1 MKEQMNTDDVARFLR
16 SHPQFFD
23 QNPDLLE
30 TIHVP
35 HPYGGRAIP
44 LAERQTVALREKL
57 KLLEGKL
64 GELIQFG
71 EENDAISEK
80 VHRLSVAL
88 VGARDFPALAHSL
101 YFHLRE
107 DFAVPHVALRV
118 WGKAVPADFEEAEAV
133 DEMQR
138 RHAGTLATPQCGP
151 AAGNPFVTWFREAAE
166 HVRSLALVPLGETE
180 VFGLLALGSEDPQR
194 FFPEMG
200 TLYLRRIGELCAAG
214 VTARL

>member
-1 MKEQMNTDDVARFLR
+1 MSPDDVARFLR
-16 SHPQFFD
+16 TNPKFFEQHPE
-23 QNPDLLE
+23 LLE
-30 TIHVP
+30 SIRVT

-44 LAERQTVALREKL
+44 LAERQTVALRDKARA
-57 KLLEGKL
+57 LEGKL

-80 VHRLSVAL
+80 VHRLSTAL
-88 VGARDFPALAHSL
+88 VGASDFPALAHAL

-118 WGKAVPADFEEAEAV
+118 WGKSVPADFDESLAVNEA
-133 DEMQR
+133 QR
-138 RHAGTLATPQCGP
+138 SHAAAMGAPQCGP
-151 AAGNPFVTWFREAAE
+151 AQGNPFVPWFGEVAE
-166 HVRSLALVPLGETE
+166 HVRSVALVPLGQTM

>member
-1 MKEQMNTDDVARFLR
+1 MNADDIARYLR
-16 SHPQFFD
+16 THPQFFD
-23 QNPDLLE
+23 QHPELLE
-30 TIHVP
+30 SISVP

-57 KLLEGKL
+57 RLAEGRLAELL
-64 GELIQFG
+64 QFG
-71 EENDAISEK
+71 QENDAISEK

-88 VGARDFPALAHSL
+88 AGAKDFPALAASL
-101 YFHLRE
+101 YFHLRD

-118 WGKAVPADFEEAEAV
+118 WGKSVPADFDEAQAVEEA
-133 DEMQR
+133 QR
-138 RHAGTLATPQCGP
+138 QHAATMGAPQCGA
-151 AAGNPFVTWFREAAE
+151 AAGNPFLSWFREAGE
-166 HVRSLALVPLGETE
+166 HVRSMALVPLGQTT
-180 VFGLLALGSEDPQR
+180 VFGMLALGSEDPKR

>member
-1 MKEQMNTDDVARFLR
+1 MNADDIARYLR
-16 SHPQFFD
+16 THPQFFD
-23 QNPDLLE
+23 QHPELLE
-30 TIHVP
+30 TINVP

-57 KLLEGKL
+57 KMLEGRL
-64 GELIQFG
+64 AELLQFG

-88 VGARDFPALAHSL
+88 AGARDFPALAAAL

-118 WGKAVPADFEEAEAV
+118 WGKSVPADFDEARPV
-133 DEMQR
+133 DEAQR
-138 RHAGTLATPQCGP
+138 LHAAAMAAPQCGP
-151 AAGNPFVTWFREAAE
+151 AAGNPFVPWFGEAAE
-166 HVRSLALVPLGETE
+166 HVRSVALVPLGQTA
-180 VFGLLALGSEDPQR
+180 VFGLLALGSEDVKR
-194 FFPEMG
+194 FYPDMG

>member
-1 MKEQMNTDDVARFLR
+1 MTTDEIARFLR
-16 SHPQFFD
+16 THPQFFD
-23 QNPDLLE
+23 QHPELLE
-30 TIHVP
+30 SIHVP

-44 LAERQTVALREKL
+44 LSERQTVALREKV

-64 GELIQFG
+64 AEIIRFA

-88 VGARDFPALAHSL
+88 TGARDFPALVHSL

-107 DFAVPHVALRV
+107 DFAVPHVVLRV
-118 WGKAVPADFEEAEAV
+118 WGKSVPVDFQEAEAV
-133 DEMQR
+133 SEPQR
-138 RHAGTLATPQCGP
+138 RHAETMSVPQCGS
-151 AAGNPFVTWFREAAE
+151 AAGHLFAPWFLDASE
-166 HVRSLALVPLGETE
+166 HVRSVALVPLGQTT

>member
-1 MKEQMNTDDVARFLR
+1 MSPDDVARFLR
-16 SHPQFFD
+16 ANPKFFEQHPE
-23 QNPDLLE
+23 LLE
-30 TIHVP
+30 TIRVT

-44 LAERQTVALREKL
+44 LAERQTVALREKARI
-57 KLLEGKL
+57 LEGRL

-80 VHRLSVAL
+80 VHRLSTAL
-88 VGARDFPALAHSL
+88 VGAPDFAALAHAL

-118 WGKAVPADFEEAEAV
+118 WGKSVPVDFDEAGAVNDAQRNFAV
-133 DEMQR
+133 AM
-138 RHAGTLATPQCGP
+138 GSPQCGP
-151 AAGNPFVTWFREAAE
+151 AAGNPFVPWFGEVAE
-166 HVRSLALVPLGETE
+166 HVRSVAMIPLGQTA
-180 VFGLLALGSEDPQR
+180 VIGLLALGSEDPKR

-200 TLYLRRIGELCAAG
+200 NLYLRRIGELCAAG

>member
-1 MKEQMNTDDVARFLR
+1 MNPDDVARYLR
-16 SHPQFFD
+16 THPQFFD
-23 QNPDLLE
+23 QHPELLE
-30 TIHVP
+30 GIKVP

-44 LAERQTVALREKL
+44 LSERQTVALRDKN
-57 KLLEGKL
+57 KALEGKL
-64 GELIQFG
+64 GELLQFG

-88 VGARDFPALAHSL
+88 AGARDFPALAASI

-107 DFAVPHVALRV
+107 DFSVPHVALRV
-118 WGKAVPADFEEAEAV
+118 WGKGVPADFDEALPIDEA
-133 DEMQR
+133 QR
-138 RHAGTLATPQCGP
+138 THAAAMGGPQCGP
-151 AAGNPFVTWFREAAE
+151 AAGNPFVPWFGEAHE
-166 HVRSLALVPLGETE
+166 HVRSVALVPLGQTA
-180 VFGLLALGSEDPQR
+180 VFGLLALGSEDPKR

>member
-1 MKEQMNTDDVARFLR
+1 MNPDDVATYLR
-16 SHPQFFD
+16 THPKFFD
-23 QNPDLLE
+23 QHPGLLE

-44 LAERQTVALREKL
+44 LAERQTVALREKA

-64 GELIQFG
+64 AELLHFG

-80 VHRLSVAL
+80 VHRLSVAIA
-88 VGARDFPALAHSL
+88 GARDFPALVQSL

-107 DFAVPHVALRV
+107 DFTVPHVVLRV
-118 WGKAVPADFEEAEAV
+118 WGKSVPADFEEADAV
-133 DEMQR
+133 DEAQR
-138 RHAGTLATPQCGP
+138 SLALAMAAPQCGL
-151 AAGNPFVTWFREAAE
+151 AAGNLFTPWFREAAE
-166 HVRSLALVPLGETE
+166 HVRSLALVPLGEGA

-194 FFPEMG
+194 FYPDMG
-200 TLYLRRIGELCAAG
+200 TLYLRRIGELCAAA

>member
-1 MKEQMNTDDVARFLR
+1 MTTDEIARFLR
-16 SHPQFFD
+16 THPQFFD
-23 QNPDLLE
+23 QHPELLE
-30 TIHVP
+30 SIHVP

-44 LAERQTVALREKL
+44 LSERQTVALREKV

-64 GELIQFG
+64 AEIIRFA

-88 VGARDFPALAHSL
+88 AGARDFPALVHSL

-118 WGKAVPADFEEAEAV
+118 WGKSVPVDFPEAEAV
-133 DEMQR
+133 SEPQR
-138 RHAGTLATPQCGP
+138 RHAEAMSVPQCGS
-151 AAGNPFVTWFREAAE
+151 AAGNPFAPWFRDASE
-166 HVRSLALVPLGETE
+166 HVRSVALVPLGQTT